1 MLKKFKIFLE
11 MIKFE
16 HTVFALPFAYM
27 GAVLGSVV
35 FFGSLPSWGEIG
47 WITLAMVGAR
57 SAAMGLNRIIDRTI
71 DKKNPRTS
79 GRAIPAGLLSFKE
92 VMVFVV
98 GSFGLLFLATSHLS
112 PLAVKLLPVAVFM
125 LVAYSYTKRITWLCH
140 LFLGL
145 TIALAPAG
153 GWLAVTGQGS
163 WTSLVFYL
171 SIALWTTGFDII
183 YACQDVDFD
192 RKEGLKSIPARF
204 GVGASLWIAKVCHV
218 LTAVG
223 LMSLFFLTDLS
234 WWYFA
239 GILISYGILFYEHAI
254 VNENDLSRANTAFFT
269 MNGALSC
276 VVFAFT
282 LVDTAVRFL

>member
-1 MLKKFKIFLE
+1 MLRKLKIFLE

-16 HTVFALPFAYM
+16 HTLFALPFAYM
-27 GAVLGSVV
+27 GAVLGAV
-35 FFGSLPSWGEIG
+35 FMLERLPSWPEIG
-47 WITLAMVGAR
+47 WITLAMIGAR

-71 DKKNPRTS
+71 DKRNPRTS
-79 GRAIPAGLLSFKE
+79 ARAIPAGLLHFRE

-98 GSFGLLFLATSHLS
+98 GSFGLLFLATSNLS
-112 PLAVKLLPVAVFM
+112 SLSMKLLPVAVFM

-163 WTSLVFYL
+163 WTSLIFYL
-171 SIALWTTGFDII
+171 SIAFWTTGFDII
-183 YACQDVDFD
+183 YACQDVEFD

-204 GVGASLWIAKVCHV
+204 GVRRSLWIAKGCHL
-218 LTAVG
+218 LTAIG
-223 LMSLFFLTDLS
+223 LTSLFFLADLHG
-234 WWYFA
+234 WYLA
-239 GILISYGILFYEHAI
+239 GIVISYGILFYEHAI
-254 VNENDLSRANTAFFT
+254 VSEHDLSRANTAFFT
-269 MNGALSC
+269 MNGVLSC

-282 LVDTAVRFL
+282 LVDTLVRFW

>member
-1 MLKKFKIFLE
+1 MLKKVRIFLD

-16 HTVFALPFAYM
+16 HTIFALPFAYM
-27 GAVLGSVV
+27 GAILGSVV
-35 FFGSLPSWGEIG
+35 FYGRLPSWAQIG
-47 WITLAMVGAR
+47 WITLAMIGAR
-57 SAAMGLNRIIDRTI
+57 SAAMALNRIIDRTI
-71 DKKNPRTS
+71 DKKNPRTA
-79 GRAIPAGLLSFKE
+79 GRAVPAGLLTFKE
-92 VMVFVV
+92 VMIFVV
-98 GSFGLLFLATSHLS
+98 GSFALLFLATGHLS
-112 PLAVKLLPVAVFM
+112 SLTVKLLPVAVFM

-163 WTSLVFYL
+163 WVALILYL
-171 SIALWTTGFDII
+171 SIAFWTTGFDII

-192 RKEGLKSIPARF
+192 RREGLKSIPARF
-204 GVGASLWIAKVCHV
+204 GVGKALWIAKGCHL

-223 LMSLFFLTDLS
+223 LTSLFFLTTLS

-239 GILISYGILFYEHAI
+239 GIMISYCILFYEHAI
-254 VNENDLSRANTAFFT
+254 VSENDLSRANTAFFT

-282 LVDTAVRFL
+282 LMDTAARYL